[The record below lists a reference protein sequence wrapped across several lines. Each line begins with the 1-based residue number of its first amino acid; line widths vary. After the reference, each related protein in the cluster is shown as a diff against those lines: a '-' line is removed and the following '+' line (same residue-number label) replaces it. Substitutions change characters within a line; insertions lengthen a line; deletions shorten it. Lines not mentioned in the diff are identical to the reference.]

1 MCSLINTPVTERGPH
16 PRVGGLT
23 LISLALRIPKFG
35 VPALMRGARACRK
48 ITSMER
54 RLVVEFE
61 QGSPPSGRVIA
72 ADGSSIRFAGW
83 TELAQALEP
92 DDDEAPP
99 APQTPPG

>member
-1 MCSLINTPVTERGPH
+1 
-16 PRVGGLT
+16 
-23 LISLALRIPKFG
+23 
-35 VPALMRGARACRK
+35 
-48 ITSMER
+48 MER

>member
-1 MCSLINTPVTERGPH
+1 MG
-16 PRVGGLT
+16 
-23 LISLALRIPKFG
+23 
-35 VPALMRGARACRK
+35 
-48 ITSMER
+48 R

-92 DDDEAPP
+92 DDEDERP
-99 APQTPPG
+99 AGETSPGSV